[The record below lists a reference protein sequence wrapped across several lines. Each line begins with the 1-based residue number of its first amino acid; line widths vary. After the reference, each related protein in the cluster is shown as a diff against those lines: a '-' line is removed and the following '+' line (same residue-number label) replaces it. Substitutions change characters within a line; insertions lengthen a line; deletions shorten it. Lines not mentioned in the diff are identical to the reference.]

1 MAELSYTQN
10 ARVTINKRNATIKE
24 ILNEI
29 EKQTDYL
36 FIYND
41 EVNANE
47 KVSVKAKQE
56 AVSSVL
62 NSMLKDKDI
71 KYSMEGNHIILSTNK
86 NESPENQIEANTQ
99 QQQKKRISGTVLD
112 ENGQPII
119 GANIIE
125 AGTTNGTVT
134 DIDGKFSLSVEDNA
148 TIRISYIGYLE
159 QEVNTSGKNTL
170 NITLIEDTQTLEEV
184 VVVGYG
190 VQQKQTLT
198 GAVSAISAEDIITTK
213 NENVQNMITGK
224 IPGVRVKQNT
234 AEPGAFNNNFDIR
247 GMGAPLIII
256 DGIPRSNADFQRL
269 DGNDIESISV
279 LKDASAAIYGVRA
292 ANGVVLVTTKTGR
305 VQNNELTYNGTYV
318 WQIPS
323 GLPATVDAIGYM
335 TLRNE
340 LAMHNLNDPQLL
352 FHEEDFEAYRSGEKK
367 STDWYPYVF
376 SSYAAQ
382 TMHNLSATGG
392 NDRIRYYASLG
403 YQFQNSFFKSND
415 LNYQKYNIRS
425 NITAKIAKNLTLDA
439 NLSFIMDEQNRPY
452 QDSWWIIR
460 AFWRQGPHIP
470 VYANNDPNRLYHGEI
485 EGDNPVAFM
494 DKDIVGF
501 RKYNT
506 KWMQPSIS
514 LTYNI
519 PGVEGLTAKTL
530 LSYDY
535 SISDGTVYQKQYNQ
549 YRYDETT
556 ETYQTFS
563 RQRNNLS
570 RANDMKSQ
578 LLTQTS
584 LNYEKT
590 FAEFHKTK
598 ALLVW
603 ETQQREGDNFEAIRD
618 LIFQMPY
625 LFAGSS
631 LNQIGQMST
640 SDDRLYEYTNLALA
654 GRLNYDFAGKY
665 LFEFLFRYDG
675 SSRFSENQRWGF
687 FPGVSAGWVISEE
700 NFFKN
705 SISSDIN
712 QLKFRISYGEA
723 GDDSAL
729 AYQYLSGY
737 RYSSGGDRRNFTE
750 GYVFDDSFFGSVI
763 NKGIP
768 NPNLSWFT
776 SKTFDVGVDFTAWN
790 GLLGVSADY
799 FSRTRE
805 GLLARRTGGIP
816 TVVGAALP
824 EENLNSDQTY
834 GMDMEI
840 SHRNRVGKF
849 NYGLKGLFSITRV
862 KRLHV
867 ESAPYGSSWENWRN
881 NQNNRIQGMHWG
893 RNVIG
898 QFESWEQIWNS
909 PTYIGRRTI
918 IGDYIYEDWNGD
930 GEINGN
936 DEYPIRHNQVPWV
949 NFSLMGDASYKGFD
963 LNFLFQGSAL
973 GSVQYGEQLREPL
986 WGNSNSSA
994 MEQFMDRWHPAD
1006 PTADPYDPATK
1017 WIPGY
1022 FAYTGTL
1029 PETNSSFNVENGA
1042 YLRLKSLELGYTLPE
1057 SMASKIGVSNLRIYA
1072 NGYNI
1077 FTLTKVKFVD
1087 PEHPADTYG
1096 YLYPLNKTFSLGL
1109 NVSF

>member
-1 MAELSYTQN
+1 MIKNNSGDSHFMKKSSYKHFSLIMRMT
-10 ARVTINKRNATIKE
+10 
-24 ILNEI
+24 LLL
-29 EKQTDYL
+29 L
-36 FIYND
+36 FINVLYSA
-41 EVNANE
+41 ANI
-47 KVSVKAKQE
+47 SD
-56 AVSSVL
+56 
-62 NSMLKDKDI
+62 N
-71 KYSMEGNHIILSTNK
+71 LSGEIASLTV
-86 NESPENQIEANTQ
+86 
-99 QQQKKRISGTVLD
+99 QQQKKQIRGIVTD
-112 ENGQPII
+112 ENGDAVI

-125 AGTTNGTVT
+125 RGTTNGTIT
-134 DIDGKFSLSVEDNA
+134 DVNGNFTLSVAENA
-148 TIRISYIGYLE
+148 VIQISYIGYLE
-159 QEVNTSGKNTL
+159 QNINTAGKTTI
-170 NITLIEDTQTLEEV
+170 NITLREDTKTLQEL

-198 GAVSAISAEDIITTK
+198 GAVSAISAGDIITTK

-224 IPGVRVKQNT
+224 IPGVRVMQRT

-256 DGIPRSNADFQRL
+256 DGVPRSNADFQRL

-292 ANGVVLVTTKTGR
+292 ANGVVLVTTKSGQ
-305 VQNNELTYNGTYV
+305 VQSNELTYNGTYT
-318 WQIPS
+318 WQVPS

-340 LAMHNLNDPQLL
+340 AAMHSLNESQPL
-352 FHEEDFEAYRSGEKK
+352 FHEDDFEAYRSGEKQ
-367 STDWYPYVF
+367 STDWYSHVF
-376 SSYAAQ
+376 ASHAVQ

-392 NDRIRYYASLG
+392 NDRIRYYTSLG
-403 YQFQNSFFKSND
+403 YQYQNGFFKSND
-415 LNYQKYNIRS
+415 LSYEKYNIRS
-425 NITAKIAKNLTLDA
+425 NITAKIAKSLTLDA

-460 AFWRQGPHIP
+460 GFWRQGPHIP
-470 VYANNDPNRLYHGEI
+470 VYANNDPTKLYHGEI
-485 EGDNPVAFM
+485 EGDNPVSFM
-494 DKDIVGF
+494 DKDVVGF

-514 LTYNI
+514 LTYDI
-519 PGVEGLTAKTL
+519 PGVEGLTAKTM

-535 SISDGTVYQKQYNQ
+535 SILDGTVYQKQYNQ
-549 YRYDETT
+549 YRYDATT
-556 ETYQTFS
+556 QKYQTFS

-578 LLTQTS
+578 LLSQTS

-590 FAEFHKTK
+590 FAELHKTK

-603 ETQQREGDNFEAIRD
+603 ETQRKEGDNFEGSRD

-640 SDDRLYEYTNLALA
+640 SDSRLYEYTNLALA
-654 GRLNYDFAGKY
+654 GRLNYDFAGRY
-665 LFEFLFRYDG
+665 LLEFLFRYDG
-675 SSRFSENQRWGF
+675 SSRFSQNQRWGF
-687 FPGVSAGWVISEE
+687 FPGVSAGWVVSEE

-705 SISSDIN
+705 SILSDIN
-712 QLKFRISYGEA
+712 QLKFRASYGEA

-737 RYSSGGDRRNFTE
+737 TYSSGGDRRNFTS
-750 GYVFDDSFFGSVI
+750 GYIFNDSFFGSAV

-768 NPNLSWFT
+768 NPNLTWFT
-776 SKTFDVGVDFTAWN
+776 SKTFDLGVDFTAWN

-805 GLLARRTGGIP
+805 GLLAKREGGIP

-824 EENLNSDQTY
+824 DENINSDQTY

-840 SHRNRVGKF
+840 SHRNRINEF
-849 NYGLKGLFSITRV
+849 DYGLKGLFSITRV

-867 ESAPYGSSWENWRN
+867 ESAPYGSSWLNWKG
-881 NQNNRIQGMHWG
+881 NQNDRIQGMHTG
-893 RNVIG
+893 YNVIG
-898 QFESWEQIWNS
+898 QFESWDQIWNN
-909 PTYIGRRTI
+909 PAYIGRSTI
-918 IGDYIYEDWNGD
+918 IGDFIYEDWNGD

-936 DEYPIRHNQVPWV
+936 DEYPIRYNQVPWV

-963 LNFLFQGSAL
+963 LNFLLQGSAL
-973 GSVQYGEQLREPL
+973 GSVEYGEQLRQPL

-1006 PTADPYDPATK
+1006 PTVDPYDPAIK
-1017 WIPGY
+1017 WIPGH
-1022 FAYTGTL
+1022 FAYTGSL
-1029 PETNSSFNVENGA
+1029 PQNRSSFNVENGA
-1042 YLRLKSLELGYTLPE
+1042 YLRLKSLELGYSVPKNLV
-1057 SMASKIGVSNLRIYA
+1057 SRIGVSNLRIYA

-1077 FTLTKVKFVD
+1077 FTITKVQYID

-1109 NVSF
+1109 NVTF